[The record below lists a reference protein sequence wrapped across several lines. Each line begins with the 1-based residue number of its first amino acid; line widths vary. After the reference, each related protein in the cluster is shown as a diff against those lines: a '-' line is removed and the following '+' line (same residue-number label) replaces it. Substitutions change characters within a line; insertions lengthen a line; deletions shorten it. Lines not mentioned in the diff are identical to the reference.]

1 MCGKRFAGLVLY
13 FCFSLFVLSPIF
25 TQDVTESS
33 PNSSS
38 SLNSSGS
45 SWSEFWTLYNQLLS
59 EAKQS
64 EEESTMLL
72 EQLEQ
77 LRTEAKELYSSSK
90 SLGQQLEDLKK
101 LNNDLEQSNKALQ
114 RSLEV
119 YKGIALAGVCLGFA
133 GVIVALLK

>member
-1 MCGKRFAGLVLY
+1 
-13 FCFSLFVLSPIF
+13 
-25 TQDVTESS
+25 
-33 PNSSS
+33 
-38 SLNSSGS
+38 
-45 SWSEFWTLYNQLLS
+45 
-59 EAKQS
+59 
-64 EEESTMLL
+64 MLL